1 MSPDPRRVFA
11 DLAAEHLAD
20 PEVAPGRMLHAE
32 AVTVHGNT
40 FAFVTGTRLVVK
52 LPAARVD
59 ELVAAGRGERFGPG
73 ERVMREWAGVPV
85 DGDGDEG
92 WRGLMAEARAYV
104 ATLPPK
110 TPRAKRR

>member
-1 MSPDPRRVFA
+1 MSPDAQRVFA

-73 ERVMREWAGVPV
+73 ERVMREWAGFPV
-85 DGDGDEG
+85 DGEGDEG

-110 TPRAKRR
+110 TKRR